1 MGKPPCDISPDRA
14 LSELLSKS
22 SAYFE
27 RADIVEYDYDKVSL
41 PVGAKPVS
49 LEPNI
54 KADHRSFLDESSL
67 AMFRDVGDAAKQL
80 SSAKFS
86 RPYCDPKLFKSS
98 RSYLQ
103 FLAKLYS
110 LGMVRFVQ
118 AKGRKGN
125 MGIFFVRKKDGSLRL
140 IFDTRK
146 LNCKFRT
153 PPCVSSHASG
163 LCWGGN
169 SARGGYFHRYWGYFK
184 CFLQARGA

>member
-86 RPYCDPKLFKSS
+86 RPYCDPKL
-98 RSYLQ
+98 
-103 FLAKLYS
+103 S
-110 LGMVRFVQ
+110 LIQ
-118 AKGRKGN
+118 
-125 MGIFFVRKKDGSLRL
+125 
-140 IFDTRK
+140 
-146 LNCKFRT
+146 
-153 PPCVSSHASG
+153 
-163 LCWGGN
+163 
-169 SARGGYFHRYWGYFK
+169 
-184 CFLQARGA
+184 